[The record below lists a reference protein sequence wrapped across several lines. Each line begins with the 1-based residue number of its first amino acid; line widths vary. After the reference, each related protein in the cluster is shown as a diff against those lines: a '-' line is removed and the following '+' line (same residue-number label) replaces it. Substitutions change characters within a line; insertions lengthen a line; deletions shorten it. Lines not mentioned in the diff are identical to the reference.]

1 MFGCLFVDG
10 LCFVVLRKVNMK
22 KLFLAFVASAMLLL
36 SGCTRIQTGE
46 VGVRVDMSR
55 QIQGTEL
62 PPGSWNQTV
71 IGSVLE
77 FPVKDIALTMENRT
91 PMTADNS
98 ALSDFDVTV
107 IYNINPGSVAELYS
121 TKSKA
126 FHAEDKEGI
135 YLMYNYISTLVNNAV
150 YKSVRQYESLK
161 VADNRVKIEEEIKV
175 IVSEQLQA
183 ENLGAAITINTVQVR
198 NILPNQ
204 QILEAATRFVA
215 SQNELRIK
223 TTEVEIAKKESER
236 MAALANNSTQ
246 SIAYMQAQAALNISE
261 GIKEGKVQTIVVP
274 ANFNALML
282 NK

>member
-1 MFGCLFVDG
+1 MKKFIAIVFAALFV
-10 LCFVVLRKVNMK
+10 
-22 KLFLAFVASAMLLL
+22 L

-55 QIQGTEL
+55 TVEGKEL
-62 PPGSWNQTV
+62 MPGSWNQTIV
-71 IGSVLE
+71 GSVLE
-77 FPVKDIALTMENRT
+77 FPVKDIALSLENRT

-107 IYNINPGSVAELYS
+107 IYNINPTSVAEIYS
-121 TKSKA
+121 TKSKS

-135 YLMYNYISTLVNNAV
+135 YLMYEYMRTLVNNSV
-150 YKSVRQYESLK
+150 YKTVREYPSLE
-161 VADNRVKIEEEIKV
+161 VADNRVNIEAKIKD
-175 IVSEQLQA
+175 IVSEQLQK
-183 ENLGAAITINTVQVR
+183 EGLGTSITVNTVQVR

-204 QILEAATRFVA
+204 QILDAATRFVA

-236 MAALANNSTQ
+236 MAALAKNSSQ

-274 ANFNALML
+274 ANFNALMM
-282 NK
+282 K

>member
-1 MFGCLFVDG
+1 
-10 LCFVVLRKVNMK
+10 MK
-22 KLFLAFVASAMLLL
+22 KLFLAFVASALLLL

-77 FPVKDIALTMENRT
+77 FPVKDIALTLENRT

-126 FHAEDKEGI
+126 FHAEDQEGI

-150 YKSVRQYESLK
+150 YKSVRQFDSLK
-161 VADNRVKIEEEIKV
+161 VADNRVTIEEEIKS
-175 IVSEQLQA
+175 IVSQQLQQ
-183 ENLGAAITINTVQVR
+183 EGLGQAITVNTVQVR

-223 TTEVEIAKKESER
+223 TNEVEIAKKESER

-261 GIKEGKVQTIVVP
+261 GIKDGKVQTIVVP